1 MTPMHGWID
10 RIVGWLCAPVLNLA
24 DPLRRIYWLYLL
36 SALAIAG
43 AVFVY
48 RRRVRGRALLQG
60 FFTYIAPWQVFG
72 HRSARLD
79 YWFFYLNTVLFG
91 LILAPLVAAPTVA
104 TFVAHS
110 LGVSASAPASAGP
123 WWSLGMTIA
132 TLLTM
137 DLALYIGHYLQHR
150 VPFLWE
156 FHKVHH
162 SAEVLTPITAFRVHP
177 VDDLLTL
184 SLTALFSG
192 VVQGLFRATVGTGIA
207 DIEVLGVNVLLFA
220 WYIFGFHLRHSHIW
234 LAYPV
239 WLSHILVSPAQ
250 HQIHHSSAPRHFD
263 RNMGFIFA
271 VWDAVGGTLYV
282 PKAREDLTYGLYGE
296 EPGQFAS
303 VSALYIR
310 PFRNLWATRSRG
322 AGQDRIM
329 PPPAAVRR
337 PSV

>member
-1 MTPMHGWID
+1 MDGWID
-10 RIVGWLCAPVLNLA
+10 RIVGSLCAPFLNLA

-36 SALAIAG
+36 SAVAIAC
-43 AVFVY
+43 AVFIY
-48 RRRVRGRALLQG
+48 QRRTRGRALLQD
-60 FFTYIAPWQVFG
+60 FFAYIAPRRVFG

-104 TFVAHS
+104 AFVAHI
-110 LGVSASAPASAGP
+110 LGGSASAPDHAGP
-123 WWSLGMTIA
+123 WWSLGLTVA
-132 TLLTM
+132 TLLAM

-150 VPFLWE
+150 VPVLWE

-184 SLTALFSG
+184 SLTALFTG
-192 VVQGLFRATVGTGIA
+192 VVQGLFHAAVGTGIA
-207 DIEVLGVNVLLFA
+207 DIQVLGVNVLLFA
-220 WYIFGFHLRHSHIW
+220 WYIFGFHLRHSHVW
-234 LAYPV
+234 LAYPA

-271 VWDAVGGTLYV
+271 FWDAIVGTLYV
-282 PKAREDLTYGLYGE
+282 PKAREELTYGLYGA

-303 VSALYIR
+303 VSALYLR
-310 PFRNLWATRSRG
+310 PFRNLWAMRSRADG
-322 AGQDRIM
+322 NRRLM
-329 PPPAAVRR
+329 PPATAARR

>member
-1 MTPMHGWID
+1 MLQVIWDTRGYFF
-10 RIVGWLCAPVLNLA
+10 WLLV
-24 DPLRRIYWLYLL
+24 I
-36 SALAIAG
+36 SALC
-43 AVFVY
+43 
-48 RRRVRGRALLQG
+48 
-60 FFTYIAPWQVFG
+60 
-72 HRSARLD
+72 
-79 YWFFYLNTVLFG
+79 
-91 LILAPLVAAPTVA
+91 LILERIWPWRSQQKMVRRQFAQDLFWLFFNGHYVGVLVATVA
-104 TFVAHS
+104 AFLFAWPLPMLEKAKS
-110 LGVSASAPASAGP
+110 LNF
-123 WWSLGMTIA
+123 IA
-132 TLLTM
+132 DQPLYVQFIAFFLIKDFLEWTVHNLL
-137 DLALYIGHYLQHR
+137 HR
-150 VPFLWE
+150 VSWLWE

-271 VWDAVGGTLYV
+271 FWDAIGGTLYV
-282 PKAREDLTYGLYGE
+282 PKAREDLNYGLYGE

-310 PFRNLWATRSRG
+310 PFRNLWAMRPRG
-322 AGQDRIM
+322 AGQERIM
-329 PPPAAVRR
+329 PPTAAVRR